1 MDVKSGLLWNSPST
15 APWPPLV
22 LVFPGYRLCNVC
34 PVCGQVLGVGADG
47 SPREAG
53 CRRWCSGRG
62 YMEKVAGQSDRCC
75 ALPKTT
81 DLAALILSIRLS
93 KDLDVGYMLTVMKKK
108 PFFLHSENGIWIE
121 CDAHHYLPEER
132 LLVKPDKF
140 PNCERVIVCQYSS
153 CSSFFVWRWAE
164 VSLHRLLP
172 AGVTTWLNDFWL
184 REKLSPE
191 SQWKLTSMPALF
203 FSSVL

>member
-1 MDVKSGLLWNSPST
+1 MWPSVRGRNRRFTQRGRMPALMLRERLRGEGCWAEWSLL
-15 APWPPLV
+15 
-22 LVFPGYRLCNVC
+22 C
-34 PVCGQVLGVGADG
+34 
-47 SPREAG
+47 
-53 CRRWCSGRG
+53 
-62 YMEKVAGQSDRCC
+62 
-75 ALPKTT
+75 LPKTT
-81 DLAALILSIRLS
+81 DLAALILSIRVY
-93 KDLDVGYMLTVMKKK
+93 KGLDVGYMLTLMKKK
-108 PFFLHSENGIWIE
+108 LFFFPRFNSENGIWIE
-121 CDAHHYLPEER
+121 CDAHHYQPEER

-191 SQWKLTSMPALF
+191 SQWKLTSMPVLF